1 MNRTPKLARIPALLT
16 LALLFICSHSFS
28 QDGAT
33 KTLPDGFT
41 LLPSGLE
48 YKIVSPGTGKRKPAL
63 TDHVE
68 LNISYQVGDSLM
80 FDSRKMNNNKPVP
93 IPITKPRGPGDPVEV
108 FMLMVEG
115 DSAIVRYPVDSV
127 KKSGQA
133 PPWAKDGDKIT
144 YKIKLTSVKT
154 DAEDKKDNAEKAA
167 KQNAVDDVILNDYFK
182 QNKIK
187 AKKTASG
194 LYYTIKTEGKGE
206 NIKSGETADVN
217 YTGMFMDG
225 KKFDSNTD
233 SAFHHVQPFT
243 LEVGKGHVIKG
254 WDEGL
259 QLLKKGAKATFY
271 IPSSLAYGAQERQGI
286 PANSILIF
294 DVEITS
300 VKTAEQVKKDKA
312 LEAEQKQKEALAN
325 AGKQAETDDK
335 LLKDYFAKNKITATK
350 TPSGLYYVITQKGL
364 GENAKPGKKITM
376 NYTGK
381 TIDGNVFDSNTDTKF
396 GHVTPF
402 TFALGQGQV
411 IKGWDEG
418 VQLLKLGSRG
428 TLYIPSYLGYG
439 ATGAGKAI
447 PPNAILIFDVEVTGI
462 DN

>member
-1 MNRTPKLARIPALLT
+1 MNRTPKLALIPALLSF
-16 LALLFICSHSFS
+16 ALISFS
-28 QDGAT
+28 TNVFSQEELS
-33 KTLPDGFT
+33 KSLPDGFT
-41 LLPSGLE
+41 LLKSGLE
-48 YKIVSPGTGKRKPAL
+48 YKIVSHGNGKRKPAL

-115 DSAIVRYPVDSV
+115 DSAIVRFPVDSI
-127 KKSGQA
+127 KKTGQA

-144 YKIKLTSVKT
+144 YKIKLVSVKT
-154 DAEDKKDNAEKAA
+154 EAEDKKENEEKAA
-167 KQNAVDDVILNDYFK
+167 RQTAIDDEILKDYFK
-182 QNKIK
+182 KNNIK

-194 LYYTIKTEGKGE
+194 LYYSIKTEGKGE
-206 NIKSGETADVN
+206 NIKPGETADVN

-233 SAFHHVQPFT
+233 SGFHHVTPFT

-259 QLLKKGAKATFY
+259 QLLKLNSIATFY
-271 IPSSLAYGAQERQGI
+271 IPSTLAYGSSERQGI

-294 DVEITS
+294 DVAITS
-300 VKTAEQVKKDKA
+300 VKTAEQVIKDKA
-312 LEAEQKQKEALAN
+312 VEAELKQKEALAS
-325 AGKQAETDDK
+325 AGKQVEIDDK
-335 LLKDYFAKNKITATK
+335 LLQDYFAKNNIKANKTA
-350 TPSGLYYVITQKGL
+350 SGLYYVISQKGL
-364 GENAKPGKKITM
+364 GPNAKAGKKITM

-381 TIDGNVFDSNTDTKF
+381 TLDGNVFDSNTDPKF
-396 GHVTPF
+396 SHVSPF
-402 TFALGQGQV
+402 SFTLGQGQV

-418 VQLLKLGSRG
+418 VQLLKLGSKG

-447 PPNAILIFDVEVTGI
+447 PPNAILIFDVEVSGI